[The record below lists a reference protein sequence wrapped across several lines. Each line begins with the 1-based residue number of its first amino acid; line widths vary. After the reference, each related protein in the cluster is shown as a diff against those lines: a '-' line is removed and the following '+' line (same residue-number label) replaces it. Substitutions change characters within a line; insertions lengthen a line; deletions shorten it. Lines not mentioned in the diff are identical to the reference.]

1 MEFKKYRL
9 GEIATFSQGKQVD
22 VKERYATK
30 EKDMKKFT
38 RIIDYT
44 NASEPVRYVE
54 NYGDRYF
61 ASENDLVMIR
71 YGSQT
76 AGMAVMGKN
85 GIIAN
90 NLFKINLNNDI
101 VLNKYMYYY
110 LSQKEIFNYLRSSQ
124 SSSTMPAISFSIMNS
139 LEIDIPS
146 IDYQKKAINILLK
159 IEKKQELN
167 NKINDNLQKFIINLY
182 DSKFN
187 QKEKNGKLKD
197 IVKKVNNSVNV
208 KNKNSNLKYFPV
220 DVLPSNYLI
229 TKEGKENDEAKS
241 SLIEFNK
248 YDILIGAMRVYF
260 HRVCL
265 AAEDGITRTTTFVL
279 QPRKKEYLYY
289 ALITM
294 NKDLFIDYASY
305 TSKGSTMPYAVWENA
320 CEDYEIYIP
329 YIGEVENFNKIAESI
344 LEKMIENEK
353 ENRELEQLRNILL
366 PKLMNGEIDL
376 DKIKI

>member
-22 VKERYATK
+22 VKEQYATK
-30 EKDMKKFT
+30 RKDMKKFT
-38 RIIDYT
+38 RIVDYT

-61 ASENDLVMIR
+61 ASEDELVMIR

>member
-22 VKERYATK
+22 VKEQYATK
-30 EKDMKKFT
+30 RKDMKKFT
-38 RIIDYT
+38 RIVDYT

-61 ASENDLVMIR
+61 ASEDELVMIR

-90 NLFKINLNNDI
+90 NLFKINLDNDI

-146 IDYQKKAINILLK
+146 ISYQKKSINILQK
-159 IEKKQELN
+159 IDRKIELN
-167 NKINDNLQKFIINLY
+167 NQINDNLYSLIDSLYKDGILDKYEKNHKLLELYNFQYGKGNNNPDNNGIYPVYGSNGIIGGYTEFNNEEAPVIGHIGANCGSLIFAFGKHFVTYNGVMCMIKNEDFKYFGYVTMRFLNFRNEIRGSSQPFVSYDLLDNMNIPLPENEIIKKYEKLFKPLFKIINNNL
-182 DSKFN
+182 N
-187 QKEKNGKLKD
+187 Q
-197 IVKKVNNSVNV
+197 
-208 KNKNSNLKYFPV
+208 NKN
-220 DVLPSNYLI
+220 
-229 TKEGKENDEAKS
+229 
-241 SLIEFNK
+241 
-248 YDILIGAMRVYF
+248 
-260 HRVCL
+260 
-265 AAEDGITRTTTFVL
+265 
-279 QPRKKEYLYY
+279 
-289 ALITM
+289 
-294 NKDLFIDYASY
+294 
-305 TSKGSTMPYAVWENA
+305 
-320 CEDYEIYIP
+320 
-329 YIGEVENFNKIAESI
+329 
-344 LEKMIENEK
+344 
-353 ENRELEQLRNILL
+353 LEQLRDTLL

-376 DKIKI
+376 DKIEI

>member
-22 VKERYATK
+22 VKEQYATK
-30 EKDMKKFT
+30 GKDMKKFT
-38 RIIDYT
+38 RIVDYT

-110 LSQKEIFNYLRSSQ
+110 LSQKEIFSYLRSSQ

>member
-1 MEFKKYRL
+1 M
-9 GEIATFSQGKQVD
+9 
-22 VKERYATK
+22 
-30 EKDMKKFT
+30 
-38 RIIDYT
+38 
-44 NASEPVRYVE
+44 
-54 NYGDRYF
+54 
-61 ASENDLVMIR
+61 
-71 YGSQT
+71 
-76 AGMAVMGKN
+76 
-85 GIIAN
+85 
-90 NLFKINLNNDI
+90 
-101 VLNKYMYYY
+101 
-110 LSQKEIFNYLRSSQ
+110 
-124 SSSTMPAISFSIMNS
+124 
-139 LEIDIPS
+139 
-146 IDYQKKAINILLK
+146 
-159 IEKKQELN
+159 
-167 NKINDNLQKFIINLY
+167 QKFIINLY
-182 DSKFN
+182 DLKFN

-197 IVKKVNNSVNV
+197 IVKKVNNTVNV
-208 KNKNSNLKYFPV
+208 KNKNINLKYFPV

-229 TKEGKENDEAKS
+229 TKDGKKNDEAQS

-279 QPRKKEYLYY
+279 RAKKREYLYY

-294 NKDLFIDYASY
+294 NKNLFIDYASY

-329 YIGEVENFNKIAESI
+329 SIDEIENFNQIAESI

-376 DKIKI
+376 DKVEI

>member
-1 MEFKKYRL
+1 
-9 GEIATFSQGKQVD
+9 
-22 VKERYATK
+22 
-30 EKDMKKFT
+30 MKKFT

>member
-9 GEIATFSQGKQVD
+9 DEIATFSQGKQVD
-22 VKERYATK
+22 VKEQYATK

-61 ASENDLVMIR
+61 ASEDELVMIR

-90 NLFKINLNNDI
+90 NLFKINLDNDI